1 MGVIRV
7 KVRNY
12 ADVVERILIALRK
25 SERLSVWHKT
35 SSFSH
40 PLYCLHYSAKI
51 ADAPTLYVSAGIHG
65 DEPAGVECAVRL
77 IEQLADTTHQNFFRL
92 LLKEFNWIISPC
104 DNPYG
109 YEHDTRKNA
118 LGNDLNRMFETPN
131 QCPETKFITESLL
144 RTQTH
149 PKTKITLALD
159 LHEDTD
165 STGFYLW
172 ERRASTSSPIGN
184 AIVKHIENI
193 CPINREPMIENHRND
208 NGVITLLDTV
218 TTKGWTRGRYLAEQ
232 IQTRCLIL
240 ETPTL
245 LDLETRIKVHMTAIE
260 TAVKHSLKSPNA
272 AP

>member
-12 ADVVERILIALRK
+12 VDVVDRIFIALGK
-25 SERLSVWHKT
+25 SERLSIWHKT
-35 SSFSH
+35 SSPSH
-40 PLYCLHYSAKI
+40 PLYCLHYSAKNTE
-51 ADAPTLYVSAGIHG
+51 APTIYVSAGIHG
-65 DEPAGVECAVRL
+65 NEPAGVKCAVRL
-77 IEQLADTTHQNFFRL
+77 IEQLADIIHENMFQIP
-92 LLKEFNWIISPC
+92 LKEFNWLISPC

-109 YEHDTRKNA
+109 YEQDTRENA
-118 LGNDLNRMFETPN
+118 LGNDLNRMFGTPN
-131 QCPETKFITESLL
+131 RCPETEFITESLL

-149 PKTKITLALD
+149 PKTKIALALD

-172 ERRASTSSPIGN
+172 ERRASTNSPIGS
-184 AIVKHIENI
+184 AVVKHVERM
-193 CPINREPMIENHRND
+193 CAINREPMIENHHND

-245 LDLETRIKVHMTAIE
+245 LDLETRIKVHITAIE

-272 AP
+272 VP